1 MVEIIYPVNK
11 IKNNVVNRNLSTK
24 QYDEI
29 LTLLNNNNTNRI
41 RYWFNGEIVL
51 IKTEAFNK

>member
-1 MVEIIYPVNK
+1 MTEITFPVNK

-29 LTLLNNNNTNRI
+29 LTLLNNNNSTRI
-41 RYWFNGEIVL
+41 RYWFDGRIVL

>member
-1 MVEIIYPVNK
+1 MAEIIFPVNK

-24 QYDEI
+24 QYGVI
-29 LTLLNNNNTNRI
+29 LTLLNNNNTTRI
-41 RYWFNGEIVL
+41 RYWFDGKIVL

>member
-1 MVEIIYPVNK
+1 MTEIIFPVNQ
-11 IKNNVVNRNLSTK
+11 IKNNVVNRNLSIK

-41 RYWFNGEIVL
+41 RYWFDGKIVL